1 MSNEINFKDIPI
13 YAIVVEQSPI
23 SLWYFEKILPSWQAH
38 GYQPI
43 LFPACTPE
51 TITQR
56 TELKFSDYVN
66 TGKYISRKI
75 KKPFSP
81 TEKACWYSHYSA
93 WQKCIEQNRPIAV
106 IEHDAML
113 INIANLKVRADLSF
127 FDASAMGGYVIN
139 PKAARKLVKYL
150 AMVTIPV
157 TPYSM
162 IRMLKTNNNK
172 HDKLAEFKRNF
183 DYSMF
188 VLEDG
193 PIKEFAT
200 KQLFNHALDRTIHDR
215 YDTLDPTLA
224 AFFESSARESEHMI
238 HIYEDTTQWMLAR
251 GYPPIQSKY
260 STPLQKKG
268 VDL

>member
-1 MSNEINFKDIPI
+1 MINQIDFKDIPI
-13 YAIVVEQSPI
+13 YAIVVKQSPI

-56 TELKFSDYVN
+56 TELMFSNYVSIA
-66 TGKYISRKI
+66 KYTSRKI
-75 KKPFSP
+75 EKPFSP
-81 TEKACWYSHYSA
+81 TEKSCWYSHYSV

-113 INIANLKVRADLSF
+113 IDIDNLKVRADLSF

-139 PKAARKLVKYL
+139 PNAAKQLVKNL
-150 AMVTIPV
+150 QLITIHS
-157 TPYSM
+157 TPYSF
-162 IRMLKTNNNK
+162 IKWLKTNDGK
-172 HDKLAEFKRNF
+172 GIEYKKNF
-183 DYSMF
+183 NFSLYA
-188 VLEDG
+188 LKDG
-193 PIKEFAT
+193 PIKNFAT
-200 KQLFNHALDRTIHDR
+200 KQLFNHALGRTIHDR
-215 YDTLDPTLA
+215 YDTLDSNLA
-224 AFFESSARESEHMI
+224 AFFESGARESEHMI
-238 HIYEDTTQWMLAR
+238 HIYEDTTQWMLDR

-260 STPLQKKG
+260 PSPLQKKS